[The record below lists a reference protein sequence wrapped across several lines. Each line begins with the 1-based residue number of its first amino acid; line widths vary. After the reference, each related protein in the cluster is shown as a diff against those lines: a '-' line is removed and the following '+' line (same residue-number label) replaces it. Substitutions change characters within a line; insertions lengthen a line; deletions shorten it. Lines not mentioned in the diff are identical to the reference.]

1 MYTFP
6 NQRTVT
12 VHREPAKSD
21 FLGIKNANWQAA
33 ARDLSAQSLKL
44 YLYFASN
51 ANGYTLALSPT
62 AIRNAI
68 GMAPSTYHENLPNL
82 IKKGYLVPTGANSF
96 DFFEVPRPAPEL
108 AQKASPADGLKN
120 EEYTPSVYGIDQAVH
135 TNTEK
140 DIEINNRDIPT
151 KPRINISGLETTT
164 EVKVPEE
171 KIVYIKRPVVER
183 KKELLPKPEKTG
195 FVF

>member
-1 MYTFP
+1 
-6 NQRTVT
+6 
-12 VHREPAKSD
+12 
-21 FLGIKNANWQAA
+21 
-33 ARDLSAQSLKL
+33 LKL

-120 EEYTPSVYGIDQAVH
+120 EEYTPSVYGINQAVH

>member
-1 MYTFP
+1 M
-6 NQRTVT
+6 
-12 VHREPAKSD
+12 
-21 FLGIKNANWQAA
+21 
-33 ARDLSAQSLKL
+33 L

-62 AIRNAI
+62 AIRNTI
-68 GMAPSTYHENLPNL
+68 GMPPSTYHENLPKL
-82 IKKGYLVPTGANSF
+82 IKKGYLIPTGTNSF
-96 DFFEVPRPAPEL
+96 DFFEVPHPAPESV
-108 AQKASPADGLKN
+108 QKASPEDGLKN
-120 EEYTPSVYGIDQAVH
+120 AESTPSVYGIEQAVY

-140 DIEINNRDIPT
+140 NIEINNREIPN
-151 KPRINISGLETTT
+151 KPRTNISGLETTT

-183 KKELLPKPEKTG
+183 KKELLPKPERTG

>member
-6 NQRTVT
+6 NQRVVT

-33 ARDLSAQSLKL
+33 AKDLGAQTLML

-62 AIRNAI
+62 AIRNTI
-68 GMAPSTYHENLPNL
+68 GMPPSTYHENLPKL
-82 IKKGYLVPTGANSF
+82 MKKGYLIPTGTNSF
-96 DFFEVPRPAPEL
+96 DFFEVPRSAPEL
-108 AQKASPADGLKN
+108 TQKATPENGLKN
-120 EEYTPSVYGIDQAVH
+120 ADSTPSVCGIDQAVY

-151 KPRINISGLETTT
+151 KPRTNISGLETTT
-164 EVKVPEE
+164 EVKIPEE

-183 KKELLPKPEKTG
+183 KKVLLPKPERTG